1 MDFSS
6 LFSNHTQIGELSVPT
21 FVLQVAG
28 ATLILILARLLVFF
42 VTQIILK
49 RYFNRKKI
57 DIGRRFTITR
67 LIMYVLYTLAI
78 LLALETVGVKLSVL
92 WAGSAALLVGV
103 GLGLQQTFND
113 LVSGLI
119 ILGEGTVEVGD
130 IVVVNGLVGKV
141 KKIGLRTSMVETR
154 DEFSIIIPNSKL
166 VVDNVTNWS
175 HNETPTRFQVPIG
188 VAYSSDPR
196 LIERLVLEIASEHPK
211 VLDNPEPIVEFNE
224 FGDSSLNFNLHFW
237 SYEFF
242 RSEIVKSDIRY
253 AVMEKFTE
261 HNIEIPFPQRDI
273 WLRNDLSGN
282 SL

>member
-6 LFSNHTQIGELSVPT
+6 LFSKTTEIGDLTIPT
-21 FVLQVAG
+21 FILQVVG
-28 ATLILILARLLVFF
+28 AVLILLLARLLVWL
-42 VTQIILK
+42 VNQVILS

-57 DIGRRFTITR
+57 DIGRRFTISR
-67 LIMYVLYTLAI
+67 LVLYVLYTIGI
-78 LLALETVGVKLSVL
+78 LLALETLGVQLSVL

-119 ILGEGTVEVGD
+119 ILSEGTVEVGD
-130 IVVVNGLVGKV
+130 IVVVDGLVGKV
-141 KKIGLRTSMVETR
+141 QKIGLRTSMVETR

-175 HNETPTRFQVPIG
+175 HNETPTRFQVQVG
-188 VAYSSDPR
+188 VAYASDPQQVKEI
-196 LIERLVLEIASEHPK
+196 LLEIAREHPQ
-211 VLDNPEPIVEFNE
+211 VLPQPKPKVEFND

-242 RSEIVKSDIRY
+242 RSEFVKSDIRF
-253 AVMEKFTE
+253 AVMEKFKQYD
-261 HNIEIPFPQRDI
+261 IEIPFPQRDL
-273 WLRNDLSGN
+273 WLRNDLEGN
-282 SL
+282 RL